1 MKERGGGSVG
11 GRWPRWQKKKKKL
24 CQILLQRLF
33 GRNLDVNA
41 AMQALGVQPTSTARR
56 PQNPKDDDDAWIV
69 PNYQKKQQAKKLQHL
84 LTSSKPMEQEEAERV
99 VNLWNEKLSV
109 EERVRLYL
117 FWLHNYQD
125 RLRES
130 VRDQADEYNQVGM
143 QHRVPLW

>member
-1 MKERGGGSVG
+1 MKERGGGRG
-11 GRWPRWQKKKKKL
+11 GRKRKRNYAN
-24 CQILLQRLF
+24 ILLQRLF
-33 GRNLDVNA
+33 GRNLDVNS

-84 LTSSKPMEQEEAERV
+84 LTSSKPMGQEEAERV
-99 VNLWNEKLSV
+99 VNLWSEKLSV

-130 VRDQADEYNQVGM
+130 VRDQADEYDQVGM